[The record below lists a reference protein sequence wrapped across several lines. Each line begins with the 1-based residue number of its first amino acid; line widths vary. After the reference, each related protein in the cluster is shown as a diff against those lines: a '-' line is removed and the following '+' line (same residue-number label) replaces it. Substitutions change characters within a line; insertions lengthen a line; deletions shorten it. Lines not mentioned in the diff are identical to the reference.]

1 MSTWDDFTPFVLPYA
16 PGCPDPTLEHHIRLA
31 AIEFCRKTNVWQA
44 DLAPLVGN
52 GVLSLFTMVA
62 PADAQVAKLL
72 GVAISD
78 AYSNVV
84 DAGVKEPLYGAQLV
98 RNQTSETIA
107 FTDDLATLTVW
118 PVQAVA
124 ASIVAKVALKPTMAA
139 TTLPSVLFGNY
150 AQDIA
155 TGALSTILA
164 LPKKDWTDMPA
175 AGIAATTFRA
185 RMSVVAIAVERGFA
199 KSGRR
204 SSTRWF

>member
-1 MSTWDDFTPFVLPYA
+1 VSAWDDFIPFVLPYA

-44 DLAPLVGN
+44 DLAPLVGD
-52 GVLSLFTMVA
+52 GVLRLFTMV
-62 PADAQVAKLL
+62 PPTEAQVAKLL

-78 AYSNVV
+78 TYSNVV
-84 DAGVKEPLYGAQLV
+84 DAGIKQPLIGAQLV
-98 RNQTSETIA
+98 RDQTSETIA

-118 PVQAVA
+118 PVQAVD

-155 TGALSTILA
+155 TGALSTILSM
-164 LPKKDWTDMPA
+164 PKKDWTDMPA

-185 RMSVVAIAVERGFA
+185 RMSVVARAVERGFA
-199 KSGRR
+199 KSCRR